1 MLNVAREGGVAGM
14 ARLVFIQLL
23 KFVQRTVSRYRSN
36 GVMVLDNIV
45 ADAADQKS
53 SIREVILFAG
63 KGKILW
69 AAQSIKNRFFAA
81 FRYIFDP

>member
-1 MLNVAREGGVAGM
+1 MRCTVLLYDQQGIVAVGKIG
-14 ARLVFIQLL
+14 
-23 KFVQRTVSRYRSN
+23 
-36 GVMVLDNIV
+36 